1 MADTT
6 EVKIIKRQFTG
17 LVVKAAMQNTVLVRV
32 DRVKIHPRYQ
42 KRYTVSKKY
51 PCDCRILGI
60 KAGDKVIFEETK
72 PLSKTKRWRV
82 LKKV

>member
-1 MADTT
+1 MTDDK
-6 EVKIIKRQFTG
+6 EKKISKRQFTG
-17 LVVKAAMQNTVLVRV
+17 LVVKTAMQNTVLVRV

-51 PCDCRILGI
+51 PCDCRIEGI
-60 KAGDKVIFEETK
+60 KVGDKVLFVETR

-82 LKKV
+82 LNKI

>member
-1 MADTT
+1 MT
-6 EVKIIKRQFTG
+6 EIIEKKISKRQFTG

-51 PCDCRILGI
+51 PCDCRLENI
-60 KAGDKVIFEETK
+60 KVGDKVVFEETK

-82 LKKV
+82 LNKA